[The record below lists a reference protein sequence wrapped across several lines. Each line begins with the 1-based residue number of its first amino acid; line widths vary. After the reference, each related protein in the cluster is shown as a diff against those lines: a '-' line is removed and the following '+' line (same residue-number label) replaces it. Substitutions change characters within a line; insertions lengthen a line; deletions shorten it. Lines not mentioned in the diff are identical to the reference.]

1 MNQDNP
7 PSGSH
12 PAPGTA
18 LRGLPN
24 WTSAP
29 LHRQL
34 LLAIVFLAAF
44 LLVDASSKASL
55 TWEGAPPWY
64 LPSGLG
70 LALLLCGGL
79 PYFPV
84 VVVSALLGA
93 IVNYHRPLF
102 SWAGLPGVIGLWI
115 PYTLAAV
122 LLRKRWRIRPGLGS
136 LQDVGRL
143 VLTLFVA
150 EIGSAFVGTTTLLAD
165 GLIRRSEALGTGVDW
180 WFSDAIATVTFTPVL
195 LLFVVPHVNSWLQ
208 SGWLQSGWLQSGK
221 LRSAQPVQPVVA
233 IRKDAPK
240 RHSFSRNEILEALAQ
255 TGAIVASIWLLFG
268 FAPASSY
275 QPLYLVFIPVIW
287 VAVRHGLRGA
297 TLATFAL
304 SIGLMCAAWITQE
317 HRGTLPRLQLA
328 MLALGLTSLYL
339 GGVVTERRRAE
350 LDLARRV
357 QLETL
362 AAEIGAVLTG
372 SRVLRQGLKLCADKF
387 SSYLDLAFLGI
398 WRLNDATKILELEA
412 SCEPNARENGSM
424 FSLDV
429 GRIAQRR
436 TAYVTNAISNDP
448 IVADP
453 QWAREEK
460 IAGFVG
466 QPLIMDGV
474 VVGFLGMFTR
484 QPLAQE
490 ALRSIATVGES
501 IAQFIARMASES
513 ALLKAKDDAE
523 AANRA
528 KSEFVANMSHEIR
541 TPLNGVLGMTELV
554 LDTELT
560 LEQREYLQTVK
571 MSSESL
577 LIVINDILDFAKI
590 EAGKIDMDE
599 VDFDL
604 YHCLESTLKT
614 FALSG
619 DEKGL
624 ELLCDIAPEVPTQVR
639 GDASRLRQVLTN
651 LVGNAIKFTAEGEV
665 LLRVDRESGSAG
677 DYLLHFT
684 VSDTGIGIPEEKRAL
699 IFDPFTQA
707 DASTTRKYGGTGLGL
722 TISSRLVAMMG
733 GRIWAESEVNRG
745 TQIHFTVRFTLPQ
758 NAPTDRLVPPHIPSG
773 AKVLIVEKNRTSRE
787 ILDAMVRRWG
797 MQSNAIEGVDEALGE
812 LAAALQA
819 SEPYALLLSDV
830 TLLEKMRER
839 PELSVPAIIML
850 TAGSHS
856 EDAER
861 SKRLGAAGYLLKPI
875 RQSEL
880 REALARVLGAPEADA
895 STLPV
900 VPRSAW
906 ERSKPSPAL
915 SVLLVEDNLVNQ
927 RVATRLLEKR
937 GHRVTIAENG
947 QEALRKLEKE
957 SYDLVLMDVQMPVMD
972 GLEATAKLRESEKD
986 GDKHLPVVA
995 LTARAMKGDVELC
1008 LSAGMDDYLV
1018 KPIRVQA
1025 LDEILA
1031 KYARTSRQP
1040 VRT

>member
-1 MNQDNP
+1 VNQDNP

-29 LHRQL
+29 LHRQM
-34 LLAIVFLAAF
+34 LLAIIFVAAF

-102 SWAGLPGVIGLWI
+102 SWAGIPGVIGLWI

-150 EIGSAFVGTTTLLAD
+150 EIGSAFVGTMTLLAD

-208 SGWLQSGWLQSGK
+208 TGK
-221 LRSAQPVQPVVA
+221 LKSPQQMRP
-233 IRKDAPK
+233 DAPK
-240 RHSFSRNEILEALAQ
+240 RHSLSRNEILEALAQ

-268 FAPASSY
+268 FAPASPY

-357 QLETL
+357 RLETL

-398 WRLNDATKILELEA
+398 WRLNDATKVLELEA
-412 SCEPNARENGSM
+412 SCEPQARESGSL

-436 TAYVTNAISNDP
+436 TAYVTNDISNDP
-448 IVADP
+448 IVADQ

-745 TQIHFTVRFTLPQ
+745 TQIHFTVQFMLPQ
-758 NAPTDRLVPPHIPSG
+758 NAGRLDLPPIPGG
-773 AKVLIVEKNRTSRE
+773 ARILIVEKNRTNRE

-797 MQSNAIEGVDEALGE
+797 MQSKSVEGGDEALGE

-819 SEPYALLLSDV
+819 SEPYALLLADV
-830 TLLEKMRER
+830 ALLEKMRER

-850 TAGSHS
+850 TAGGHN

-880 REALARVLGAPEADA
+880 REALARALGAPEADT
-895 STLPV
+895 SPLPV
-900 VPRSAW
+900 VPRSAR

-915 SVLLVEDNLVNQ
+915 NILLVEDNLVNQ

-937 GHRVTIAENG
+937 GHCVAIAENG
-947 QEALRKLEKE
+947 QEALRMLEKE

-972 GLEATAKLRESEKD
+972 GLEATAKLRESEKN

-1018 KPIRVQA
+1018 KPIRVPD
-1025 LDEILA
+1025 LEEILA
-1031 KYARTSRQP
+1031 KYARTLRQP
-1040 VRT
+1040 VGI

>member
-1 MNQDNP
+1 
-7 PSGSH
+7 
-12 PAPGTA
+12 
-18 LRGLPN
+18 
-24 WTSAP
+24 
-29 LHRQL
+29 
-34 LLAIVFLAAF
+34 
-44 LLVDASSKASL
+44 
-55 TWEGAPPWY
+55 
-64 LPSGLG
+64 
-70 LALLLCGGL
+70 
-79 PYFPV
+79 
-84 VVVSALLGA
+84 
-93 IVNYHRPLF
+93 
-102 SWAGLPGVIGLWI
+102 
-115 PYTLAAV
+115 
-122 LLRKRWRIRPGLGS
+122 
-136 LQDVGRL
+136 
-143 VLTLFVA
+143 
-150 EIGSAFVGTTTLLAD
+150 
-165 GLIRRSEALGTGVDW
+165 
-180 WFSDAIATVTFTPVL
+180 
-195 LLFVVPHVNSWLQ
+195 
-208 SGWLQSGWLQSGK
+208 
-221 LRSAQPVQPVVA
+221 
-233 IRKDAPK
+233 
-240 RHSFSRNEILEALAQ
+240 
-255 TGAIVASIWLLFG
+255 
-268 FAPASSY
+268 
-275 QPLYLVFIPVIW
+275 VIW

-357 QLETL
+357 RLETL

-398 WRLNDATKILELEA
+398 WRLNDATKVLELEA
-412 SCEPNARENGSM
+412 SCEPQARESGSL

-436 TAYVTNAISNDP
+436 TAFVTNDISNDA
-448 IVADP
+448 IVADQ

-604 YHCLESTLKT
+604 HHCLESTLKT

-677 DYLLHFT
+677 DYFLHFT

-745 TQIHFTVRFTLPQ
+745 TQIHFTVQFMLPQ
-758 NAPTDRLVPPHIPSG
+758 NAGRLDLPPIPSG
-773 AKVLIVEKNRTSRE
+773 ARILIVEKNRTNRE

-797 MQSNAIEGVDEALGE
+797 MQSKSVEGGDEALGE
-812 LAAALQA
+812 LAAALQT
-819 SEPYALLLSDV
+819 SEPYALLLADV
-830 TLLEKMRER
+830 ALLQKMRER

-850 TAGSHS
+850 TAGGHN

-861 SKRLGAAGYLLKPI
+861 SKRLAAAGYLLKPI

-880 REALARVLGAPEADA
+880 RAALARALGAPEADT
-895 STLPV
+895 SPLPV
-900 VPRSAW
+900 VPRPAR

-915 SVLLVEDNLVNQ
+915 NILLVEDNLVNQ

-937 GHRVTIAENG
+937 GHCVAIAENG
-947 QEALRKLEKE
+947 QEALRMLEKE

-972 GLEATAKLRESEKD
+972 GLEATAKLRESERN

-1018 KPIRVQA
+1018 KPIRVPD
-1025 LDEILA
+1025 LEEILA
-1031 KYARTSRQP
+1031 KYARTLRQP
-1040 VRT
+1040 VGI

>member
-1 MNQDNP
+1 
-7 PSGSH
+7 
-12 PAPGTA
+12 
-18 LRGLPN
+18 
-24 WTSAP
+24 
-29 LHRQL
+29 
-34 LLAIVFLAAF
+34 
-44 LLVDASSKASL
+44 
-55 TWEGAPPWY
+55 
-64 LPSGLG
+64 
-70 LALLLCGGL
+70 
-79 PYFPV
+79 
-84 VVVSALLGA
+84 
-93 IVNYHRPLF
+93 
-102 SWAGLPGVIGLWI
+102 
-115 PYTLAAV
+115 
-122 LLRKRWRIRPGLGS
+122 
-136 LQDVGRL
+136 
-143 VLTLFVA
+143 
-150 EIGSAFVGTTTLLAD
+150 
-165 GLIRRSEALGTGVDW
+165 
-180 WFSDAIATVTFTPVL
+180 
-195 LLFVVPHVNSWLQ
+195 LQ

-240 RHSFSRNEILEALAQ
+240 RHSLSRNEILEALAQ

-357 QLETL
+357 RLETL

-436 TAYVTNAISNDP
+436 TAYVTNDISNDP

-745 TQIHFTVRFTLPQ
+745 TQIHFTVQFTLPQ
-758 NAPTDRLVPPHIPSG
+758 SAPAGRLDLPHIPSG
-773 AKVLIVEKNRTSRE
+773 AKVLIVERNRTNRE

-839 PELSVPAIIML
+839 PELSVPAIIIL
-850 TAGSHS
+850 TVGGHS

-880 REALARVLGAPEADA
+880 REALARALGASEADT
-895 STLPV
+895 SPLPV
-900 VPRSAW
+900 VPRSAR

-915 SVLLVEDNLVNQ
+915 SILLVEDNLVNQ

-957 SYDLVLMDVQMPVMD
+957 SYELVLMDVQMPVMD

-1018 KPIRVQA
+1018 KPVRIPD
-1025 LDEILA
+1025 LEEILA

-1040 VRT
+1040 VGI

>member
-1 MNQDNP
+1 VNQDNP
-7 PSGSH
+7 PSGLH

-102 SWAGLPGVIGLWI
+102 SWAGIPGVIGLWI

-150 EIGSAFVGTTTLLAD
+150 EIGSAFVGTMTLLAD

-208 SGWLQSGWLQSGK
+208 TGK
-221 LRSAQPVQPVVA
+221 LKSPQQMRP
-233 IRKDAPK
+233 DAPK
-240 RHSFSRNEILEALAQ
+240 RHSLSRNEILEALAQ

-268 FAPASSY
+268 FAPASPY

-357 QLETL
+357 RLETL

-398 WRLNDATKILELEA
+398 WRLNDVTKVLELEA
-412 SCEPNARENGSM
+412 SCEPNARESGSM

-429 GRIAQRR
+429 GRIAQTR
-436 TAYVTNAISNDP
+436 TAYVTNDISNDP
-448 IVADP
+448 IVADQ

-577 LIVINDILDFAKI
+577 LIVINYILDFAKI

-677 DYLLHFT
+677 DYFLHFT

-745 TQIHFTVRFTLPQ
+745 TQIHFTVQFMLPQ
-758 NAPTDRLVPPHIPSG
+758 NAGRIDLPPIPGG
-773 AKVLIVEKNRTSRE
+773 AKVLIVEKNRTNRE

-797 MQSNAIEGVDEALGE
+797 MQSKSVEGGDEALGE
-812 LAAALQA
+812 LAAAFQA
-819 SEPYALLLSDV
+819 SEPYALLLADV
-830 TLLEKMRER
+830 ALLEKMREQ
-839 PELSVPAIIML
+839 PALSVPAIIML
-850 TAGSHS
+850 TAGGHSH
-856 EDAER
+856 DVER

-880 REALARVLGAPEADA
+880 REALARALGAPEADT

-900 VPRSAW
+900 VPRSAR
-906 ERSKPSPAL
+906 ELSKPSPAL
-915 SVLLVEDNLVNQ
+915 NILLVEDNLVNQ
-927 RVATRLLEKR
+927 RVATGLIEKR
-937 GHRVTIAENG
+937 GHRVAIAENG
-947 QEALRKLEKE
+947 QEALRMLEKE

-972 GLEATAKLRESEKD
+972 GLEATAKLRESEKNSD
-986 GDKHLPVVA
+986 RHLPVVA

-1018 KPIRVQA
+1018 KPIRVPD
-1025 LDEILA
+1025 LEEILA
-1031 KYARTSRQP
+1031 KYARTLRQP
-1040 VRT
+1040 VGI

>member
-29 LHRQL
+29 LHKQS
-34 LLAIVFLAAF
+34 LLALVFLAAF

-102 SWAGLPGVIGLWI
+102 SWAGLPGVIALWI
-115 PYTLAAV
+115 PYTVAAV

-150 EIGSAFVGTTTLLAD
+150 EIGSAFAGTMTLLAD
-165 GLIRRSEALGTGVDW
+165 GLISRSEALGTGVDW

-195 LLFVVPHVNSWLQ
+195 LLFVVPRVNSWLR
-208 SGWLQSGWLQSGK
+208 SGKKLQSGK
-221 LRSAQPVQPVVA
+221 PVRPE
-233 IRKDAPK
+233 KPK
-240 RHSFSRNEILEALAQ
+240 RLSLSRHEILEALAQ

-268 FAPASSY
+268 FAPASPY

-304 SIGLMCAAWITQE
+304 SIGLMCAAWITQT

-357 QLETL
+357 RLETL

-372 SRVLRQGLKLCADKF
+372 SRILRQGLKLCADKF

-398 WRLNDATKILELEA
+398 WRLNDTTKVLELEA
-412 SCEPNARENGSM
+412 SCEPQARENGSW

-429 GRIAQRR
+429 GRIAQSR
-436 TAYVTNAISNDP
+436 TAYVTNDILNDP
-448 IVADP
+448 IVADQ

-624 ELLCDIAPEVPTQVR
+624 ELVCDIAPEVPIEVR

-665 LLRVDRESGSAG
+665 LLKVGRESGSAG
-677 DYLLHFT
+677 NYFLHFT

-722 TISSRLVAMMG
+722 TISSRLVGMMG

-745 TQIHFTVRFTLPQ
+745 TQIHFTVQFMLPQ
-758 NAPTDRLVPPHIPSG
+758 NTDAGSIDLPQIPRG
-773 AKVLIVEKNRTSRE
+773 AKVLIVEKNRTNRE

-797 MQSNAIEGVDEALGE
+797 MQSKSVEDVDEALGE
-812 LAAALQA
+812 LSAALQA

-830 TLLEKMRER
+830 TLLEKMRGAAR
-839 PELSVPAIIML
+839 AIRASSHHAHGRRSQRGCRAL
-850 TAGSHS
+850 ETAGRGGLF
-856 EDAER
+856 AET
-861 SKRLGAAGYLLKPI
+861 
-875 RQSEL
+875 
-880 REALARVLGAPEADA
+880 D
-895 STLPV
+895 
-900 VPRSAW
+900 
-906 ERSKPSPAL
+906 PA
-915 SVLLVEDNLVNQ
+915 V
-927 RVATRLLEKR
+927 RATRSLGSSPRRTRSRHFDSISGSPSRPGAIE
-937 GHRVTIAENG
+937 TIAG
-947 QEALRKLEKE
+947 
-957 SYDLVLMDVQMPVMD
+957 
-972 GLEATAKLRESEKD
+972 SE
-986 GDKHLPVVA
+986 HL
-995 LTARAMKGDVELC
+995 
-1008 LSAGMDDYLV
+1008 AGG
-1018 KPIRVQA
+1018 R
-1025 LDEILA
+1025 
-1031 KYARTSRQP
+1031 
-1040 VRT
+1040 

>member
-1 MNQDNP
+1 VNQDNP
-7 PSGSH
+7 PSGLH

-150 EIGSAFVGTTTLLAD
+150 EIGSAFVGTMTLLAD

-208 SGWLQSGWLQSGK
+208 TGKLQSGK
-221 LRSAQPVQPVVA
+221 PKSPQPVHP
-233 IRKDAPK
+233 DPSS
-240 RHSFSRNEILEALAQ
+240 RHFLSRNEILEALAQ

-268 FAPASSY
+268 FAPASPY

-357 QLETL
+357 RLETL

-398 WRLNDATKILELEA
+398 WRLNDVTKVLELEA
-412 SCEPNARENGSM
+412 SCEPQARESGSL

-436 TAYVTNAISNDP
+436 TAYVTNDISNDP
-448 IVADP
+448 IVADQ

-745 TQIHFTVRFTLPQ
+745 TQIHFTVQFMLPQ
-758 NAPTDRLVPPHIPSG
+758 NAPAGRLDLPPIPSG
-773 AKVLIVEKNRTSRE
+773 AKVLIVEKNRTNRE
-787 ILDAMVRRWG
+787 ILDALVGRWG
-797 MQSNAIEGVDEALGE
+797 MQSKSVEGVDEALGE
-812 LAAALQA
+812 LASALQA
-819 SEPYALLLSDV
+819 SEPYALLLADV
-830 TLLEKMRER
+830 TVLEKMREQ
-839 PELSVPAIIML
+839 PELSVPAISML
-850 TAGSHS
+850 TAGGHS
-856 EDAER
+856 QDVER

-880 REALARVLGAPEADA
+880 REALARALGAPEADT
-895 STLPV
+895 SPLQV
-900 VPRSAW
+900 VPRSAR

-915 SVLLVEDNLVNQ
+915 NILLVEDNLVNQ
-927 RVATRLLEKR
+927 RVATGLIEKR
-937 GHRVTIAENG
+937 GHRVAIAENG
-947 QEALRKLEKE
+947 QEALRMLEKE

-972 GLEATAKLRESEKD
+972 GLEATAKLRESEKNSD
-986 GDKHLPVVA
+986 RHLPVVA

-1018 KPIRVQA
+1018 KPIRVPD
-1025 LDEILA
+1025 LEEILA
-1031 KYARTSRQP
+1031 KYARTLRQP
-1040 VRT
+1040 VGI

>member
-1 MNQDNP
+1 M
-7 PSGSH
+7 
-12 PAPGTA
+12 
-18 LRGLPN
+18 RGLPN

-29 LHRQL
+29 LHKQS
-34 LLAIVFLAAF
+34 LLALVFLAAF

-102 SWAGLPGVIGLWI
+102 SWAGLPGVIALWI
-115 PYTLAAV
+115 PYTVAAV

-150 EIGSAFVGTTTLLAD
+150 EIGSAFAGTMTLLAD
-165 GLIRRSEALGTGVDW
+165 GLISRSEALGTGVDW

-195 LLFVVPHVNSWLQ
+195 LLFVVPRVNSWLR
-208 SGWLQSGWLQSGK
+208 SGKKLQSGK
-221 LRSAQPVQPVVA
+221 PVRPE
-233 IRKDAPK
+233 KPK
-240 RHSFSRNEILEALAQ
+240 RLSLSRHEILEALAQ

-268 FAPASSY
+268 FAPASPY

-304 SIGLMCAAWITQE
+304 SIGLMCAAWITQT

-357 QLETL
+357 RLETL

-372 SRVLRQGLKLCADKF
+372 SRILRQGLKLCADKF

-398 WRLNDATKILELEA
+398 WRLNDTTKVLELEA
-412 SCEPNARENGSM
+412 SCEPQARENGSW

-429 GRIAQRR
+429 GRIAQSR
-436 TAYVTNAISNDP
+436 TAYVTNDILNDP
-448 IVADP
+448 IVADQ

-624 ELLCDIAPEVPTQVR
+624 ELVCDIAPEVPIEVR

-665 LLRVDRESGSAG
+665 LLKVGRESGSAG
-677 DYLLHFT
+677 NYFLHFT

-722 TISSRLVAMMG
+722 TISSRLVGMMG

-745 TQIHFTVRFTLPQ
+745 TQIHFTVQFMLPQ
-758 NAPTDRLVPPHIPSG
+758 NTDAGSIDLPQIPRG
-773 AKVLIVEKNRTSRE
+773 AKVLIVEKNRTNRE

-797 MQSNAIEGVDEALGE
+797 MQSKSVEDVDEALGE
-812 LAAALQA
+812 LSAALQA

-830 TLLEKMRER
+830 TLLEKMRGR
-839 PELSVPAIIML
+839 PELSVPAVIML
-850 TAGSHS
+850 TAGGHS

-880 REALARVLGAPEADA
+880 REALARALGAPEADT
-895 STLPV
+895 STLSV
-900 VPRSAW
+900 VPRAAR

-915 SVLLVEDNLVNQ
+915 SILLVEDNLVNQ

-937 GHRVTIAENG
+937 GHHVAISENG
-947 QEALRKLEKE
+947 LEALRMLEEE

-972 GLEATAKLRESEKD
+972 GLEATAKLRESEKN

-1018 KPIRVQA
+1018 KPIRVSD
-1025 LDEILA
+1025 LEEILA

>member
-1 MNQDNP
+1 MNQNNP
-7 PSGSH
+7 PSGLH

-29 LHRQL
+29 LHKQL

-44 LLVDASSKASL
+44 LLVDSSSKASF

-93 IVNYHRPLF
+93 IVNYHRPIF

-115 PYTLAAV
+115 PYTVAAV

-150 EIGSAFVGTTTLLAD
+150 EIGSAFVGTMTLLAD

-195 LLFVVPHVNSWLQ
+195 LLFVVPQVS
-208 SGWLQSGWLQSGK
+208 SWLQSGK
-221 LRSAQPVQPVVA
+221 LQSGKLQSPQAVRPVLA
-233 IRKDAPK
+233 IQKDTPK
-240 RHSFSRNEILEALAQ
+240 RHSLSRNEILEALAQ
-255 TGAIVASIWLLFG
+255 TAAIVASIWLLFG
-268 FAPASSY
+268 FAPASPY

-304 SIGLMCAAWITQE
+304 SVGLMCAAWITQE

-357 QLETL
+357 RLETL

-398 WRLNDATKILELEA
+398 WRLNDATKLLELEA
-412 SCEPNARENGSM
+412 SCERQSRENGSL

-429 GRIAQRR
+429 SRIAQSR
-436 TAYVTNAISNDP
+436 TAYVTNDISNNP
-448 IVADP
+448 IVADQ

-604 YHCLESTLKT
+604 YDCLESTLKT

-624 ELLCDIAPEVPTQVR
+624 ELLCDIAPAVPSQVR

-651 LVGNAIKFTAEGEV
+651 LVGNAIKFTAQGEV
-665 LLRVDRESGSAG
+665 LVKVDRESDSAG
-677 DYLLHFT
+677 KYLLHFT

-733 GRIWAESEVNRG
+733 GRIWAESEVNLG
-745 TQIHFTVRFTLPQ
+745 TQIHFTVQFLLPQ
-758 NAPTDRLVPPHIPSG
+758 NKAAGRIDLPHIPRG
-773 AKVLIVEKNRTSRE
+773 AKVLIVEKNRTNRE
-787 ILDAMVRRWG
+787 ILNAMVRRWG
-797 MQSNAIEGVDEALGE
+797 MQSKSIEGGDEALRE
-812 LAAALQA
+812 LSAALQA
-819 SEPYALLLSDV
+819 SEPYALLLADV

-850 TAGSHS
+850 TAGGHS
-856 EDAER
+856 EDVER

-880 REALARVLGAPEADA
+880 REAVTRALGAPEADA

-900 VPRSAW
+900 VPRSAQ

-915 SVLLVEDNLVNQ
+915 SILLVEDNLVNQ
-927 RVATRLLEKR
+927 RVAARLLEKR
-937 GHRVTIAENG
+937 GHRVAIAENG
-947 QEALRKLEKE
+947 REALRMLEEE

-972 GLEATAKLRESEKD
+972 GLEATAKLRECEKN

-995 LTARAMKGDVELC
+995 LSARAMKGDVELC

-1018 KPIRVQA
+1018 KPIRVPA
-1025 LDEILA
+1025 LEEILA
-1031 KYARTSRQP
+1031 KYGRTSRQP